1 MKLIGKLILGVIA
14 VGVVVFAL
22 ANRGAVT
29 LSLWPF
35 PLDMTVPIYIAVL
48 GAMVIGLIIGGAM
61 SWLPRH
67 RLRRH
72 ARTAERRAASLERQ
86 AATTATAAPTG
97 QAAGAAL
104 PPARY
109 RPALNDD

>member
-1 MKLIGKLILGVIA
+1 MKLIGRLVLGLIAIVI
-14 VGVVVFAL
+14 VTFAL
-22 ANRGAVT
+22 ANRDPVT

-35 PLDMTVPIYIAVL
+35 AEDVTLPIYMAVL
-48 GAMVIGLIIGGAM
+48 GALVVGLVAGGAI
-61 SWLPRH
+61 SWLPKH

-72 ARTAERRAASLERQ
+72 ARSAERRAASLER
-86 AATTATAAPTG
+86 AVAAPG
-97 QAAGAAL
+97 PPAPAAAAAAL

>member
-1 MKLIGKLILGVIA
+1 MKFISRLILGVIA
-14 VGVVVFAL
+14 IVVVTFAL
-22 ANRGAVT
+22 ANRDPVT

-35 PLDMTVPIYIAVL
+35 AEKLPPLPKFLPVL
-48 GAMVIGLIIGGAM
+48 GALVVGLIAGAAV
-61 SWLPRH
+61 SWLPKY

-72 ARTAERRAASLERQ
+72 ARSAERRAASLER
-86 AATTATAAPTG
+86 AVAAP
-97 QAAGAAL
+97 APPAPAPAL

>member
-1 MKLIGKLILGVIA
+1 MKLIGRLVLGLIAI
-14 VGVVVFAL
+14 VVVTFAL
-22 ANRGAVT
+22 ANRGPVT

-35 PLDMTVPIYIAVL
+35 AEDVTLPIYMAVL
-48 GAMVIGLIIGGAM
+48 GALVLGLVAGGAV
-61 SWLPRH
+61 SWLPKY

-72 ARTAERRAASLERQ
+72 ARSAERRAASLER
-86 AATTATAAPTG
+86 AVAAP
-97 QAAGAAL
+97 APPAPAPAL

>member
-1 MKLIGKLILGVIA
+1 MKFISRLVLGVIA
-14 VGVVVFAL
+14 VVVVTFAL
-22 ANRGAVT
+22 ANRDPVT

-35 PLDMTVPIYIAVL
+35 ADAEDLPPLPKFLPVL
-48 GAMVIGLIIGGAM
+48 GALVVGLIAGLAI
-61 SWLPRH
+61 SWLPKH

-72 ARTAERRAASLERQ
+72 ARSAERRAASLER
-86 AATTATAAPTG
+86 AVAAPG
-97 QAAGAAL
+97 PPAPAAAL

>member
-1 MKLIGKLILGVIA
+1 VKLIGRLVLGLIAIVI
-14 VGVVVFAL
+14 VTFAL
-22 ANRGAVT
+22 ANRDPVT

-35 PLDMTVPIYIAVL
+35 AEDVTLPIYMAVL
-48 GAMVIGLIIGGAM
+48 GALVVGLVAGGAI
-61 SWLPRH
+61 SWLPKH

-72 ARTAERRAASLERQ
+72 ARSAERRAVSLER
-86 AATTATAAPTG
+86 AVAAPG
-97 QAAGAAL
+97 PPAPAAAL